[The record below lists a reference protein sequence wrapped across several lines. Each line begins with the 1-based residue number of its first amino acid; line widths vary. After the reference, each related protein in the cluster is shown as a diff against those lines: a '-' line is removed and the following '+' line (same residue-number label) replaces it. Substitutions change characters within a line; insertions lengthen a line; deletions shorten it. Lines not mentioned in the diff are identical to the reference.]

1 MNHPSPT
8 APMTAPFPRPLR
20 LLIGFLFIVI
30 LLDENKNH
38 TGLKLECEFKNING
52 NFDICNYDDL
62 LNGYLQTTY
71 LVSFVALFEFTD
83 SSPESREQL
92 DLKCFM
98 CCFISNNVNEILYDN
113 EYSDILLSIRPS
125 DIPHRAAIILNSNG
139 IDSGISEINILERM
153 FGVYLCESAIIN
165 EIYNDMIVGM
175 WFFFVVNFFSVVLC
189 NLVNLD
195 HLNLY
200 LYDQSLYVH
209 F

>member
-1 MNHPSPT
+1 MFLFRTIMNHPSPT
-8 APMTAPFPRPLR
+8 PPITPPFPRPLR

-30 LLDENKNH
+30 LLECVFVKEIDENKNH

-52 NFDICNYDDL
+52 NFDICNCDNL
-62 LNGYLQTTY
+62 LNGYLRTTY

-83 SSPESREQL
+83 SSPESREQR

-125 DIPHRAAIILNSNG
+125 DTPHQAAIILNSNG
-139 IDSGISEINILERM
+139 IDNGISEINILERM
-153 FGVYLCESAIIN
+153 FGVYLCEGAIIN

-175 WFFFVVNFFSVVLC
+175 
-189 NLVNLD
+189 
-195 HLNLY
+195 
-200 LYDQSLYVH
+200 
-209 F
+209 